1 MKESNNRNIDQQI
14 KDLKIKQQ
22 ANKIVSRK
30 DIELAAVI
38 QATKDNMKN
47 PEKSIETRTKEI
59 VKREL
64 RKQDKKDKQELKE
77 AKLVAN
83 MEEKLSKWTDIDE
96 VLSLLDDEEAK
107 RVENRSREVQKIMN
121 ELNAKKASK
130 VSKTSRSSTPS
141 KTTVSSKAPVSSRQ
155 ANLER
160 KELESRRMASR
171 KEQKQKDALAPEFNA
186 VMEKAMQK
194 RLDEKIEKATEEIRK
209 KNIQTSSI
217 AKSVAQAPVRTAV
230 KTTTKS
236 EEKSEKNSFM
246 TSFINFF
253 SKSGKSKEQDSGK
266 VVVKNAPVQEAA
278 ANTEKTISSYKVIP
292 GVKVYQESIDAYHT
306 GKIKHFIDIAI
317 GVAHNGIKNARQNF
331 VDSLQY
337 VANPEAARKKL
348 EDKNANT
355 PTFRPGIAR

>member
-1 MKESNNRNIDQQI
+1 MKESNNKPDPI

-22 ANKIVSRK
+22 AYKIVSRN

-47 PEKSIETRTKEI
+47 PEKSIEDRKREI
-59 VKREL
+59 VKSKLQE
-64 RKQDKKDKQELKE
+64 QAKKDKQELKE

-83 MEEKLSKWTDIDE
+83 MEKKLSKWSDIDE
-96 VLSLLDDEEAK
+96 VLSLLDDEEEKRAK
-107 RVENRSREVQKIMN
+107 KRSEEVQKIMD
-121 ELNAKKASK
+121 ELNAKK
-130 VSKTSRSSTPS
+130 TSRSSIPS
-141 KTTVSSKAPVSSRQ
+141 KTPVSSRQ
-155 ANLER
+155 ASLEK
-160 KELESRRMASR
+160 KELESRRIASR
-171 KEQKQKDALAPEFNA
+171 KDQKQKDALAPEFNA

-194 RLDEKIEKATEEIRK
+194 RLDEKIERATEEIRK
-209 KNIQTSSI
+209 KSIQTSSI
-217 AKSVAQAPVRTAV
+217 AKPVAQAPVRTAV

-246 TSFINFF
+246 KSFINLF
-253 SKSGKSKEQDSGK
+253 SKSTNSKSTKSKEQDSGK
-266 VVVKNAPVQEAA
+266 VVVKNAPVKESA

-306 GKIKHFIDIAI
+306 GKIKHLIDIAI

-337 VANPEAARKKL
+337 ATNPEAARKKL
-348 EDKNANT
+348 ENKNANT
-355 PTFRPGIAR
+355 PTFRPGMAR